1 MGVRDP
7 AAREPA
13 RLLDA
18 IPLWPPDGSAAKP
31 CALGEVGAI
40 HGRLLTAWSVADVL
54 GPLIVNAIADSQKTA
69 GKSGPDLY
77 IVSFW
82 LIIGLLVV
90 GFICN
95 ELIKQ
100 VDPKHH
106 APTPSDDDLLAR
118 DAVPH
123 KQAEKQP

>member
-1 MGVRDP
+1 MFGTY
-7 AAREPA
+7 
-13 RLLDA
+13 
-18 IPLWPPDGSAAKP
+18 
-31 CALGEVGAI
+31 EVGAI
-40 HGRLLTAWSVADVL
+40 HGRLLTAWSVAGVL
-54 GPLIVNAIADSQKTA
+54 GPLIVNAIADSEKTA

-82 LIIGLLVV
+82 VIIGLLVV